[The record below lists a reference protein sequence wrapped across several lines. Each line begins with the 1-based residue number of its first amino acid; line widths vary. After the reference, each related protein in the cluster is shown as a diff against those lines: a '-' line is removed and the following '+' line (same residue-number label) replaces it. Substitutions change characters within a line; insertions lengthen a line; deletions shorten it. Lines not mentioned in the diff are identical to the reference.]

1 MLSPKSLIPSPHPA
15 LQPTHSCF
23 LALAFPCI
31 GACNLCKTKG
41 LSSQWLPIWPSSATY
56 TARDMSSGGTGCSSY
71 RVTDPFSSYP
81 FVFYKIALSFQK
93 PLPSSVS
100 FLALLT
106 KQAFCWGF
114 MLYFIFSLA
123 SALHQS
129 WNNSRVEVLFIDLL
143 DSNLYSH
150 LTIYLNNKRYLIY
163 FSSFLTFLLI
173 GFRFY
178 IC

>member
-1 MLSPKSLIPSPHPA
+1 
-15 LQPTHSCF
+15 
-23 LALAFPCI
+23 
-31 GACNLCKTKG
+31 
-41 LSSQWLPIWPSSATY
+41 
-56 TARDMSSGGTGCSSY
+56 
-71 RVTDPFSSYP
+71 
-81 FVFYKIALSFQK
+81 
-93 PLPSSVS
+93 
-100 FLALLT
+100 LLT
-106 KQAFCWGF
+106 KQAFCWDF